1 MSENVNVELID
12 ECYNCFN
19 DGITKIG
26 KGNYFLILQK
36 KNLINSFR
44 LYSCL

>member
-1 MSENVNVELID
+1 MSENVHIQLID

-26 KGNYFLILQK
+26 EESFLMIDL
-36 KNLINSFR
+36 KNDFV
-44 LYSCL
+44 

>member
-1 MSENVNVELID
+1 MSENIQIQLID

-26 KGNYFLILQK
+26 EAFFFYC
-36 KNLINSFR
+36 LINKNN
-44 LYSCL
+44 

>member
-12 ECYNCFN
+12 DCYNCFN

-26 KGNYFLILQK
+26 EEM
-36 KNLINSFR
+36 SF
-44 LYSCL
+44 

>member
-1 MSENVNVELID
+1 MSENVHIQLID

-26 KGNYFLILQK
+26 EE
-36 KNLINSFR
+36 SFFDD
-44 LYSCL
+44 